1 MPEQFTIM
9 AQERQITGKRVRIL
23 RAQGL
28 TPANISGAAKPS
40 VAIQL
45 PASELIGLLK
55 RHGAG
60 VLRIHIG
67 ASANAETAI
76 LSRIERNP
84 ISSAVLHVD
93 FRRVLLDQV
102 MRSHVPIHFIG
113 EAPAVKVNGGMLL
126 HLLDTV
132 EIESL
137 PGNIPEAVTLDISSL
152 EEMNSIL
159 TVADIQVPANVKIMT
174 SASEPVVTVKAPR
187 IEVVEA
193 EAPAAV
199 AATEAIPVQEEAG
212 GESASEA

>member
-84 ISSAVLHVD
+84 ISTAVLHVD

-102 MRSHVPIHFIG
+102 MRSHVPIHFTG
-113 EAPAVKVNGGMLL
+113 EAPAVRVNGGMLL

-159 TVADIQVPANVKIMT
+159 TVADIQIPAKVKIMT

-193 EAPAAV
+193 EAPAV
-199 AATEAIPVQEEAG
+199 AAAPETVSGQQEAG
-212 GESASEA
+212 GESVSQA